1 MSLLDKY
8 LAKAWP
14 SVTKLV
20 SLGLDVR
27 KSQILERPYNDNC
40 ANWCVYMKVPA
51 ITR

>member
-1 MSLLDKY
+1 MSLLNKY

-27 KSQILERPYNDNC
+27 RYQPVERSKRY
-40 ANWCVYMKVPA
+40 KLFKE
-51 ITR
+51 